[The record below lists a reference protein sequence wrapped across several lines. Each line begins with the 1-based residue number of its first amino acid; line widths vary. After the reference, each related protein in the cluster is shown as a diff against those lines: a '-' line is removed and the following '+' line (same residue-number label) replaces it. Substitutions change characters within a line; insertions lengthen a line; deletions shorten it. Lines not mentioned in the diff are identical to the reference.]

1 MSIDLGLMSI
11 FISLAIPFAIFL
23 GRNWLVAWISKGTQ
37 HRFDAKL
44 EKLRADFR
52 RSEEQFK
59 AELRKRESEI
69 SALRNAVLSGSANRQ
84 SLLDKRRFD
93 AVERIWTAVHDL
105 GQFKTLASMMAV
117 LNFKNIAKKVADPKI
132 QEFLGIIGHAVPD
145 MKVYKDVARDEE
157 PYLPDLA
164 WAYFRA
170 YSTVVMGAYAQY
182 MVLKSGFENPE
193 ALLTKEVLQ
202 KVLKAALPHQIKFID
217 EQEPESY
224 YYLLEELEQLL
235 LAELK
240 KMLDGKSVDKADA
253 DRVKQIMTAV
263 NKADADDAKQLLSGI
278 SAE

>member
-105 GQFKTLASMMAV
+105 GQFKTLTSMMAV